1 MRIAY
6 LILAHR
12 LPDQIVRLVRRLHT
26 PSALFLVHLCARAD
40 QAVYAAARS
49 GLAELENVV
58 FIRRHRLYWGG
69 FGHVRATIE
78 GLDELY
84 TRATHFDYAVLLT
97 GQDYPIKPVSA
108 IERTLAEGGGRSFM
122 AYDRLPGGW
131 ADGMDR
137 FTSWHE
143 RRIGVPRG
151 WHLKLPMGRQ
161 VPLGLVPYG
170 GSSYWWLSREAVDY
184 VRGFIAEH
192 PGFYRFFRHVDVPDE
207 MIFHTIL
214 MNSPLRES
222 IVNDDLRHVD
232 WTRQPLPAILG
243 VGDFDMLQRSPKLMA
258 RKFDSRVDAE
268 ILDMI
273 DDGLL
278 AQQRG

>member
-6 LILAHR
+6 LILAHH

-26 PSALFLVHLCARAD
+26 PSALFLVHISARAD

-49 GLAELENVV
+49 RLAELENVV

-161 VPLGLVPYG
+161 IPLGLVPYG
-170 GSSYWWLSREAVDY
+170 GSSYWWLSRKAVDY

-222 IVNDDLRHVD
+222 IINDDLRHVD

-243 VGDFDMLQRSPKLMA
+243 VGDFDMLQRSPQLMA

-278 AQQRG
+278 TQQRG